1 MQTKAVVA
9 TTGSTYDGDLN
20 IAWLYSGLNR
30 KMLAPVDGKGNAQNF
45 LLKVRAKSGTDQE
58 ITIKSATPTYVTK
71 QAVKSWFRVWRNQ
84 FREIGVSMKDLGP
97 YGRVFKPKLQDNA
110 YGPSAYVGPAG
121 TRLGEWTY
129 SDVIVNAAS
138 NLNIDAGLEGKDLI
152 DSYSVHLI
160 GDTSTESDGDETH
173 KFTSVGMV
181 NSWLASRKKT
191 PVDAAVSED
200 DLVASDNPLLL
211 AQGSSARSDEI
222 IDETREMQAEK
233 APYNDSYLDD
243 LKTQAVLRAGPSQM
257 DEAVIQAP
265 CGWIN
270 LDGNASYDLEIE
282 LLGIADL

>member
-1 MQTKAVVA
+1 MQTKAVVG

-110 YGPSAYVGPAG
+110 YGPSAYVGAYG

-129 SDVIVNAAS
+129 SEILVDAAYKS
-138 NLNIDAGLEGKDLI
+138 GSDGLEANDLI
-152 DSYSVHLI
+152 DKFSIHLC
-160 GDTSTESDGDETH
+160 GDTSGETNDETH
-173 KFTSVGMV
+173 AFESVGMI
-181 NSWLASRKKT
+181 NSWLDSRKKT

-200 DLVASDNPLLL
+200 DLVAADNPLLL
-211 AQGSSARSDEI
+211 AQGSSARSDLVV
-222 IDETREMQAEK
+222 DEAREMQAEK
-233 APYNDSYLDD
+233 APYNDSYVDGLQ
-243 LKTQAVLRAGPSQM
+243 TQAVLRAGASQM

-270 LDGNASYDLEIE
+270 LDGNATYDLEIE

>member
-1 MQTKAVVA
+1 MQTKAVV
-9 TTGSTYDGDLN
+9 GSSGTTYDGDLN

-30 KMLAPVDGKGNAQNF
+30 KMMAPVDAKGNAQNF

-58 ITIKSATPTYVTK
+58 INIKTATPTYVTK

-97 YGRVFKPKLQDNA
+97 YGRVFKPVLQETGGDSTPA
-110 YGPSAYVGPAG
+110 YFGPSG

-129 SDVIVNAAS
+129 SDIMINAAFKDGS
-138 NLNIDAGLEGKDLI
+138 DGLEANDLI
-152 DSYSVHLI
+152 DKFEIHLC
-160 GDTSTESDGDETH
+160 GDTVDETSAETH
-173 KFTSVGMV
+173 AFQSVGMI
-181 NSWLASRKKT
+181 NSWLDSRKKT

-200 DLVASDNPLLL
+200 DLVATDNPLLL
-211 AQGSSARSDEI
+211 AQGSSARSDLV
-222 IDETREMQAEK
+222 IDEAREMQAEK
-233 APYNDSYLDD
+233 APYNDSYVDGLQ
-243 LKTQAVLRAGPSQM
+243 TQAVLRAGPSQM

>member
-45 LLKVRAKSGTDQE
+45 LLKVRAKSGSDQE
-58 ITIKSATPTYVTK
+58 ITIKTATPTYVTK

-110 YGPSAYVGPAG
+110 YGPSAYVGAAG
-121 TRLGEWTY
+121 TRLGGWTY
-129 SDVIVNAAS
+129 SEIM
-138 NLNIDAGLEGKDLI
+138 IDAAFKDGSDGLEANDLI
-152 DSYSVHLI
+152 DKFSIHLC
-160 GDTSTESDGDETH
+160 GDTSGETSAETH
-173 KFTSVGMV
+173 AFDSVGMI
-181 NSWLASRKKT
+181 NSWLDSRKKT

-200 DLVASDNPLLL
+200 DLVAVDNPLLL
-211 AQGSSARSDEI
+211 AQGSSARSDLV

-233 APYNDSYLDD
+233 APYNDTYVDGLQ
-243 LKTQAVLRAGPSQM
+243 TQAVLRAGASQM